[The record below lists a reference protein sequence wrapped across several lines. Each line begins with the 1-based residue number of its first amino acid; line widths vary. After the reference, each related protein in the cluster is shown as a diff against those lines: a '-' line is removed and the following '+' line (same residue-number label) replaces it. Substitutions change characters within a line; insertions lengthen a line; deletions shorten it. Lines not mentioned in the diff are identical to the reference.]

1 MKLTN
6 KVTNLFFAFFAA
18 VGLFMPIVGYK
29 TMLMGQEY
37 SLLDMI
43 KLLKDYDPSKGQ
55 TLLGNLDKYGY
66 KVIAIATLICFIA
79 MLVFLLVSII
89 LSFTN
94 VPYLAMCIVT
104 FLGFASYVS
113 ASVLFCRIGAGFVNG
128 KIPVSAITSLKP
140 SSGGI
145 LSSLISSFASVSK
158 MGITTGAWVGMICLG
173 IMFLVNLFFFI
184 FRKKFDETDRQNEQ
198 KDKKKHKA
206 H

>member
-6 KVTNLFFAFFAA
+6 KVTNLFFAFFA
-18 VGLFMPIVGYK
+18 VISLFMPIVGYK

-43 KLLKDYDPSKGQ
+43 KLLKGYDASQGQ
-55 TLLGNLDKYGY
+55 TLLGNLAKYGY
-66 KVIAIATLICFIA
+66 KAIAIATVICFIA

-94 VPYLAMCIVT
+94 VPYLVMCIST

-113 ASVLFCRIGAGFVNG
+113 ASVLFCRIGAGFVSG
-128 KIPVSAITSLKP
+128 KIPVSAITSLN
-140 SSGGI
+140 SSTDI

-184 FRKKFDETDRQNEQ
+184 FRKKFDEIDRRNEA
-198 KDKKKHKA
+198 KEKKHKK
-206 H
+206 

>member
-18 VGLFMPIVGYK
+18 ISLFMPIVGFK

-37 SLLDMI
+37 SLVDMI
-43 KLLKDYDPSKGQ
+43 KLLKGYDASQGQ

-66 KVIAIATLICFIA
+66 KAIAIATLICFIA

-113 ASVLFCRIGAGFVNG
+113 ASVLFCNIGAGFTGG
-128 KIPVSAITSLKP
+128 KIPVSAITSLQ
-140 SSGGI
+140 SNTDI
-145 LSSLISSFASVSK
+145 LTSLISSFASITK

-173 IMFLVNLFFFI
+173 IMFLVNLVFFI
-184 FRKKFDETDRQNEQ
+184 FRKRFNEIDKRNETKES
-198 KDKKKHKA
+198 KTKKKSH
-206 H
+206 

>member
-18 VGLFMPIVGYK
+18 ISLFMPIVGFK

-37 SLLDMI
+37 SLVDMI
-43 KLLKDYDPSKGQ
+43 KLLKGYDASQGQ

-66 KVIAIATLICFIA
+66 KAIAIATLICFIA

-113 ASVLFCRIGAGFVNG
+113 AAVLFCNIGAGFTGG
-128 KIPVSAITSLKP
+128 KIPVSAITSLQ
-140 SSGGI
+140 SNTDI
-145 LSSLISSFASVSK
+145 LTSLISSFASITK

-173 IMFLVNLFFFI
+173 VMFLVNLVFFI
-184 FRKKFDETDRQNEQ
+184 FRKRFNETDKRNEA
-198 KDKKKHKA
+198 KESKTKKKSN
-206 H
+206 